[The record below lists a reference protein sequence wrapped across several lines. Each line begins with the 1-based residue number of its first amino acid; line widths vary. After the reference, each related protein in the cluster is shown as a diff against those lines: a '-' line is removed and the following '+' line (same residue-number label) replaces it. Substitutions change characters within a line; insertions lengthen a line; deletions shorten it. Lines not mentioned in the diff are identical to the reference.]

1 MVTHSMWAAASY
13 ARRLV
18 VLKDGQVIL
27 DGPTREVL
35 AQEEMLFRARLR
47 PPEVVRLSHRLG
59 FLALSNEEF
68 RGLVGATRQS
78 APT

>member
-1 MVTHSMWAAASY
+1 
-13 ARRLV
+13 
-18 VLKDGQVIL
+18 VIL

-35 AQEEMLFRARLR
+35 AQEETLFRARLR
-47 PPEVVRLSHRLG
+47 PPAVVRLSRRLG